1 MSVDAETRAS
11 KTGPSTNL
19 RPTQKPLAP
28 VRPDLRSDRDV
39 PWPVVRVTEL
49 WRYPVKSLQGERLDV
64 VSVGSDGLEGDRRFA
79 IYDLATGFG
88 LTARRVPELLFASA
102 RLLDDDGVEIT
113 LPDGSLARDDE
124 ALSNWL
130 GRRVELRS
138 ASAAV
143 ARRYE
148 NVIDFERES
157 ASEWAPFDGAPGPF
171 HDSAGARVSLLST
184 ATIGPW
190 DRRRFRP
197 NVLLEGEGEDQL
209 VGSSIALGSAILDV
223 GMRIQ
228 RCVITTRQQPGG
240 IERDLSVMRTIA
252 RQRNARLAV
261 GAVVRQ
267 PGLVRVGDT
276 PEAVTDRGGQRT

>member
-1 MSVDAETRAS
+1 MSVDDETWAT
-11 KTGPSTNL
+11 KTVL
-19 RPTQKPLAP
+19 RPICDRRKSASAP
-28 VRPDLRSDRDV
+28 VRVDLRSDRDV
-39 PWPVVRVTEL
+39 PWPVMGVTEL

-102 RLLDDDGVEIT
+102 RLLDNDRVEIT
-113 LPDGSLARDDE
+113 LPDGSLARDDQ

-157 ASEWAPFDGAPGPF
+157 ASDWAPFEGAPGPF

-184 ATIGPW
+184 ATIGTW
-190 DRRRFRP
+190 DRRRFRA
-197 NVLLEGEGEDQL
+197 NVLVEGEGEDQL

-240 IERDLSVMRTIA
+240 IERDLSVLRTIA

-261 GAVVRQ
+261 GALVSQ
-267 PGLVRVGDT
+267 PGLVRVGDAAEVV
-276 PEAVTDRGGQRT
+276 PDRR